1 MHIPLCFSVAVK
13 YTMTKS
19 NLIRRKHLSLF
30 TLAGH
35 SLAGCEREGR
45 QKLMAKTFSQ
55 KLYREVLVM
64 LFCLGMVPPKVGW
77 TLLYQLAIR
86 KMSYTHAL
94 RSLVIVD
101 QRLSLLKYT
110 RNPPHLPGSNVQ

>member
-1 MHIPLCFSVAVK
+1 VQNVFQSAYILGDFPGEVHIPLCFSVAVK

-64 LFCLGMVPPKVGW
+64 LFCLGMVPPTVGW
-77 TLLYQLAIR
+77 AFPHQSPR
-86 KMSYTHAL
+86 KTISYRHGGL
-94 RSLVIVD
+94 I
-101 QRLSLLKYT
+101 
-110 RNPPHLPGSNVQ
+110 